1 MQLGAFSVSLAVK
14 GLEASRA
21 FYEKFG
27 FRAFAGN
34 ASQNWLI
41 LKNGESDWIAMD
53 PDIDFREFMDAF
65 DTVLVGRKTYEAT
78 RHLGGAGGAL
88 QRWCRGRT

>member
-1 MQLGAFSVSLAVK
+1 MGQAYTLYISWNRRCSCMPEDPAPPESGGWRQPFRYRLEAGMQLGASSVSLAVK

-41 LKNGESDWIAMD
+41 LKNR
-53 PDIDFREFMDAF
+53 RE
-65 DTVLVGRKTYEAT
+65 
-78 RHLGGAGGAL
+78 
-88 QRWCRGRT
+88 